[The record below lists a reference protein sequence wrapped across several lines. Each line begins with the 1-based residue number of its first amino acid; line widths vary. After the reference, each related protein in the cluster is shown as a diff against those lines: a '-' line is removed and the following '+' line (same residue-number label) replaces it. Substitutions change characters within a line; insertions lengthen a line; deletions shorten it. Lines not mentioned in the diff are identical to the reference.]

1 MIEIRIDQLL
11 QARGR
16 TFYWLAKETGI
27 SHTTLWR
34 LKKGKALGINFIT
47 LEKLCETLD
56 CQPGD
61 MFMFINQKKQ
71 RTRKSLRTQAPQRSA
86 SR

>member
-1 MIEIRIDQLL
+1 MIEVRIDQLL
-11 QARGR
+11 KARGR

-47 LEKLCETLD
+47 LEKLCGTLD

-61 MFMFINQKKQ
+61 VFTFMNQERR
-71 RTRKSLRTQAPQRSA
+71 RTRKRL
-86 SR
+86 

>member
-1 MIEIRIDQLL
+1 MIEVRIDQLL
-11 QARGR
+11 KARGR

-47 LEKLCETLD
+47 LEKLCAILD

-61 MFMFINQKKQ
+61 VFTFMNQKRQ
-71 RTRKSLRTQAPQRSA
+71 RTRKRFRTHAPARSA

>member
-1 MIEIRIDQLL
+1 MIEIRIEQLL
-11 QARGR
+11 KARGR

-34 LKKGKALGINFIT
+34 LKKDKALGINFVT
-47 LEKLCETLD
+47 LEKLCETLE

-61 MFMFINQKKQ
+61 MFTFINQKKK
-71 RTRKSLRTQAPQRSA
+71 RTRKSRRIHAPA
-86 SR
+86 

>member
-1 MIEIRIDQLL
+1 MRIVIEIRIDELL
-11 QARGR
+11 EKHGR
-16 TFYWLAKETGI
+16 SFYWLAKETGI

-47 LEKLCETLD
+47 LETICRGLN

-61 MFMFINQKKQ
+61 VLSLAVEKKTSKKKAA
-71 RTRKSLRTQAPQRSA
+71 RR
-86 SR
+86 